1 MTCQRE
7 ASPQKLASMLP
18 CPVHQVGAFKLPLGW
33 LSEFGIEPDLVAA
46 PWKVTANLNVV
57 AGGNPNCVL
66 AEVDVHRGTKDSVR
80 PRFACDRLSK
90 DWRLEL
96 PVDIVKDDEWL
107 IGHQGRCE
115 AFTKLLVVAVG
126 SRTQGCR
133 ATGGDD

>member
-18 CPVHQVGAFKLPLGW
+18 CPVHKVGALERPLGW

-46 PWKVTANLNVV
+46 PWKVTADLNVV

-66 AEVDVHRGTKDSVR
+66 AEVDVLRRTKDSVH
-80 PRFACDRLSK
+80 PRLAGDRLSK
-90 DWRLEL
+90 DWRPEL
-96 PVDIVKDDEWL
+96 PVDIVKYDYRL
-107 IGHQGRCE
+107 VGHKGRRE
-115 AFTKLLVVAVG
+115 TFTKLLVVAVG

-133 ATGGDD
+133 ATSGDD